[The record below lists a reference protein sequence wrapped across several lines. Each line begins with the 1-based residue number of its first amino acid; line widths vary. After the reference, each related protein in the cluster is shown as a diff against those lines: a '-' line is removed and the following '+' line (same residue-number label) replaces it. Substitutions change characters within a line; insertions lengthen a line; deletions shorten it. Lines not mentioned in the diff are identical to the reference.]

1 MQERLSKR
9 YMKGGG
15 EGVGGEGV
23 GDGDGVRGEA
33 QRPERPFC
41 GRFLSSRRRESLS
54 AGSLL

>member
-15 EGVGGEGV
+15 EGEGAEGV

-33 QRPERPFC
+33 QRPVC